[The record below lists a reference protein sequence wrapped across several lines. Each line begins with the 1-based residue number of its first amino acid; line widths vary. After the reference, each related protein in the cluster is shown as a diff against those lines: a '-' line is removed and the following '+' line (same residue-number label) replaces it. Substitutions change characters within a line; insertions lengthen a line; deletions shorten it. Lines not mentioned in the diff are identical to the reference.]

1 MILVLDIENVP
12 QGWGQWEIDD
22 GHCTIRAGTLM
33 RRYVNCT
40 TSKQYNEGTDFGLH
54 LQMWTQ
60 HPNWYMLFFVTLG
73 DCFQR
78 QIWHPQ
84 WDWKLT
90 LLFFNRRAIL
100 ELICMLTVIDS
111 WLLIISSSPMISNGL
126 SGTIVGLDK
135 SDLKHR
141 LQNKR
146 SHWQLRHEKRM
157 CDERDL
163 LLREEGL

>member
-22 GHCTIRAGTLM
+22 GHCTTRAGTLM

-73 DCFQR
+73 DCCQR

-100 ELICMLTVIDS
+100 ELICMLTMIDT
-111 WLLIISSSPMISNGL
+111 WLRIVISSPNDLERSGRERTWDLVDMISSIACRGL
-126 SGTIVGLDK
+126 TVSLAAK
-135 SDLKHR
+135 A
-141 LQNKR
+141 
-146 SHWQLRHEKRM
+146 W
-157 CDERDL
+157 
-163 LLREEGL
+163 EEDV